1 MRSTKLLLLSLFLI
15 PLSIRAEVLPCMPC
29 AGLRFEPVQSVP
41 ISAAEPLDRLPV
53 VDVQAAP
60 AQPAVPGNPAE
71 FVSLLKQAKLE
82 KGSPLFVAWEVP
94 LDSIGGGAN
103 PGDTAREIVEAGGTP
118 WISLVFRTPAPV
130 AQNAERLQ
138 AELRAAVA
146 VASSSPAQAWFQIV
160 WRPEGQES
168 QAVSAAEYA
177 FLIKRAAVTL
187 TGARADARVAS
198 DALPADPKFLEAF
211 YGEEVT
217 AYVDAVAL
225 RPADGEAL
233 EAAATAIQTLDPGRP
248 VVLDAAPLPAAAGE
262 VLSDSARNAVRGIGL
277 TLFRTSEVGPLV
289 LSPLALLARE
299 LSGDVSYGAG
309 DVPTGAR
316 EAWTFVR
323 SEKEDVALRV
333 IALVPEG
340 ADELTLKFPDAYL
353 RRPSRFP
360 YTFDKIG
367 APQAEV
373 QGQNLVV
380 RLDNPG
386 RVAVIGLERAT
397 AAEREGVEE
406 KMDVATAREMPV
418 EEILRRLQAFEDA
431 QDRKLD
437 HYQAINTTHLR
448 FQPAAGSQTFE
459 ATLQG
464 PFFVGSAGDTTG
476 SDWAWQTL
484 YVNGVKWRSKSI
496 PEIPLVQP
504 EKAAALPLQI
514 HFTKQYRYRLR
525 GTEKVDGR
533 DAWVI
538 DFAPSG
544 PGEPGKLYQ
553 GTVWVDRQI
562 YARLKT
568 RAVQVGLEGEVIS
581 NEETM
586 MYSPIDAGGQPAAW
600 SGESFVL
607 PLRIVAQQIL
617 SVVNATTVVE
627 RETVLSEVRVNA
639 ADFEEKRAQIADTDV
654 TMVRDTDKGLRYL
667 VKEEGSEERVVK
679 EGFDTNKL
687 FLAGGVFYDDALDFP
702 LPLGGVNYFDFNFRN
717 TGKQVNV
724 FFAGALLTANVAEP
738 RLFGSKFDLGTQL
751 FALAVPFADTLY
763 RGGEE
768 VTAEEVNVRTG
779 SLGLKLG
786 RPLGNFVKVGLD
798 YDVLFLNYGD
808 TDNTA
813 SGFLPPS
820 DNQTHSIQ
828 GTFSFSRGGY
838 GFSTRYGLS
847 RRSEWE
853 AWGFP
858 GNLDY
863 SEENQEFTRWGAR
876 LSKNWYLPR
885 FQKIGVE
892 VDYVSG
898 SNLDRFNKYQFGF
911 FGSTRVHGYQSN
923 KVRAEEALAVHGTYG
938 FEVGELLR
946 LDAVADAAWATD
958 EAAGLDNEMLAG
970 VGLAGTFVGPW
981 QTVVNLDVGVPVAG
995 PDDGFVFYIVFL
1007 KLFK

>member
-15 PLSIRAEVLPCMPC
+15 PFSIRAEVLPCMPC
-29 AGLRFEPVQSVP
+29 AGVRFEPVQSVP
-41 ISAAEPLDRLPV
+41 MSAAEPLDRPPV
-53 VDVQAAP
+53 VDIQAAP
-60 AQPAVPGNPAE
+60 AQPAVPSNPAE
-71 FVSLLKQAKLE
+71 FVALLKQAKLE

-94 LDSIGGGAN
+94 LDGTAN
-103 PGDTAREIVEAGGTP
+103 PGDTAREIVEAGGIP

-138 AELRAAVA
+138 TELRAAVA
-146 VASSSPAQAWFQIV
+146 IASSSPAQAWFQIV
-160 WRPEGQES
+160 WRPEGQEG
-168 QAVSAAEYA
+168 QMPPAEYA

-198 DALPADPKFLEAF
+198 DALPADPKFLETF

-225 RPADGEAL
+225 RPADGAAL
-233 EAAATAIQTLDPGRP
+233 EAAATALQTLDPGRP
-248 VVLDAAPLPAAAGE
+248 VVLDSALLPAAAGE
-262 VLSDSARNAVRGIGL
+262 VLSDAARNAVRGIAL
-277 TLFRTSEVGPLV
+277 TLFRTSQVGPLV

-299 LSGDVSYGAG
+299 FSGDVSYGAG
-309 DVPTGAR
+309 DIPTGAR

-323 SEKEDVALRV
+323 GGKEDVALRV
-333 IALVPEG
+333 IALAPEG
-340 ADELTLKFPDAYL
+340 ANELTLKFPDPYL

-360 YTFDKIG
+360 YTYDKVG
-367 APQAEV
+367 APQGEV

-406 KMDVATAREMPV
+406 KVDVATAREMPV

-464 PFFVGSAGDTTG
+464 PFFVGDTTG
-476 SDWAWQTL
+476 SDWAWETL
-484 YVNGVKWRSKSI
+484 FVNGVRWRSKSI

-525 GTEKVDGR
+525 GTDNVDGR
-533 DAWVI
+533 DAWVV

-544 PGEPGKLYQ
+544 PGESGKLYQ

-568 RAVQVGLEGEVIS
+568 RAVQAGLEGEVIS

-586 MYSPIDAGGQPAAW
+586 TYTPIDANGQPAAW

-639 ADFEEKRAQIADTDV
+639 ADFEEKRAQIAGTDV

-667 VKEEGSEERVVK
+667 VKEEGSQERVVK
-679 EGFDTNKL
+679 EGFDTSKL
-687 FLAGGVFYDDALDFP
+687 FLAGGVFYDDALDYP

-724 FFAGALLTANVAEP
+724 FFAGALLTANAAEP
-738 RLFGSKFDLGTQL
+738 RLFGSKFDLGAQL
-751 FALAVPFADTLY
+751 FALAIPFGDTLY
-763 RGGEE
+763 RDGEE
-768 VTAEEVNVRTG
+768 VPGEEVDLRTG
-779 SLGLKLG
+779 SFGLKLG

-813 SGFLPPS
+813 DGFVPPS
-820 DNQTHSIQ
+820 DNQTHSLE
-828 GTFSFSRGGY
+828 GTFSFTRGGY
-838 GFSTRYGLS
+838 GFSTHYGFS
-847 RRSEWE
+847 RRSTWDP
-853 AWGFP
+853 WGFP
-858 GNLDY
+858 GNPDF
-863 SEENQEFTRWGAR
+863 SEDNQEFTRWGAR
-876 LSKNWYLPR
+876 VSKNWYLPR
-885 FQKIGVE
+885 FQKVGAE

-923 KVRAEEALAVHGTYG
+923 RVRAEEALAVHGTYG

-958 EAAGLDNEMLAG
+958 EASGLDNELLGG
-970 VGLAGTFVGPW
+970 VGLAGTFIGPW

-995 PDDGFVFYIVFL
+995 PDDGFVLYIVFL

>member
-1 MRSTKLLLLSLFLI
+1 MRTTKLFLLTLFLL
-15 PLSIRAEVLPCMPC
+15 PFSIEAQGLPCLPC
-29 AGLRFEPVQSVP
+29 AGIRFEP
-41 ISAAEPLDRLPV
+41 A
-53 VDVQAAP
+53 QAAP
-60 AQPAVPGNPAE
+60 DVAQPAPAAPSNPAD

-82 KGSPLFVAWEVP
+82 KGSPLFVAWEVA
-94 LDSIGGGAN
+94 LDGTAN
-103 PGDTAREIVEAGGTP
+103 PGDTAKQIFEAGGTP

-146 VASSSPAQAWFQIV
+146 VASASPASAWFQIV
-160 WRPEGQES
+160 WRPVGQEGQPIPP
-168 QAVSAAEYA
+168 AEYA
-177 FLIKRAAVTL
+177 FLLKRAAVAL
-187 TGARADARVAS
+187 TGARTEARVAS
-198 DALPADPKFLEAF
+198 DALPADPSFLETF

-225 RPADGEAL
+225 RPADGDAL
-233 EAAATAIQTLDPGRP
+233 SAAAAAVDKLDPGRP
-248 VVLDAAPLPAAAGE
+248 VVLDSAPLPVRPGE
-262 VLSDSARNAVRGIGL
+262 ILSDAARNAVRGVSL
-277 TLFRTSEVGPLV
+277 TLFRTSQAGGQV

-299 LSGDVSYGAG
+299 FSGDVSYDAG
-309 DVPTGAR
+309 SIPTGAQ

-323 SEKEDVALRV
+323 GKDFSLRV
-333 IALVPEG
+333 IALAPEG
-340 ADELTLKFPDAYL
+340 TQDLTLRFPDPYL

-360 YTFDKIG
+360 YTFDKVG
-367 APQAEV
+367 APQGEV
-373 QGQNLVV
+373 KGQALEV
-380 RLDNPG
+380 RLDHPG
-386 RVAVIGLERAT
+386 RVAVLGLERAT
-397 AAEREGVEE
+397 AAERKGVEE
-406 KMDVATAREMPV
+406 KVSVATAREMPV

-437 HYQAINTTHLR
+437 HYQATNTTHLR

-464 PFFVGSAGDTTG
+464 PFFVSDKTG
-476 SDWAWQTL
+476 SDWAWETL
-484 YVNGVKWRSKSI
+484 FVNGVKWRGKSI

-525 GTEKVDGR
+525 GTDKIDGR
-533 DAWVI
+533 DAWVV
-538 DFAPSG
+538 DFAPAVADES
-544 PGEPGKLYQ
+544 GKLYQ

-562 YARLKT
+562 YARLRT
-568 RAVQVGLEGEVIS
+568 RTVQIGLEGEVIS
-581 NEETM
+581 NEETLH
-586 MYSPIDAGGQPAAW
+586 YTPIDADGQPAPW
-600 SGESFVL
+600 SGESFVM

-627 RETVLSEVRVNA
+627 RETVLSDVRINA
-639 ADFEEKRAQIADTDV
+639 ADFEEKRAQIAKTDV

-687 FLAGGVFYDDALDFP
+687 FLAGGVFYDDALDYP

-738 RLFGSKFDLGTQL
+738 HLFGSRFDLGGQL
-751 FALAVPFADTLY
+751 FALAIPFSDTLF
-763 RGGEE
+763 RNGAEVPGEE
-768 VTAEEVNVRTG
+768 VKLHTG
-779 SLGLKLG
+779 SFDLKLG
-786 RPLGNFVKVGLD
+786 RPLGSFVKVGLD
-798 YDVLFLNYGD
+798 YDAVVLNYGD
-808 TDNTA
+808 ADNTDH
-813 SGFLPPS
+813 GFVPPS
-820 DNQTHSIQ
+820 DNLTHSLE
-828 GTFSFSRGGY
+828 GTFSFSRSGY
-838 GFSTRYGLS
+838 GVSASGSYS
-847 RRSEWE
+847 RRSQWE
-853 AWGFP
+853 PWGFP
-858 GNLDY
+858 GNPDY
-863 SEENQEFTRWGAR
+863 DQEKQDFLRWGAR

-885 FQKIGVE
+885 FQKIGAE
-892 VDYVSG
+892 VDWVSG
-898 SNLDRFNKYQFGF
+898 SDLDRFSKYQFGF

-923 KVRAEEALAVHGTYG
+923 RVRAEEALAAHATYG

-958 EAAGLDNEMLAG
+958 EASGLDNELLGG

-981 QTVVNLDVGVPVAG
+981 QTVVNLDVGVPVVG
-995 PDDGFVFYIVFL
+995 PDDGFVLYVVFL